1 CGAACATRCSRN
13 WKNKMCR
20 KMCGIC
26 CSKCSCVPP
35 GTGQDTRSLCPC
47 YDAMRNPAGRPKLQG
62 CVRGAVQQ
70 EPEEQDVQED
80 VWHLLL
86 QVQLRAAGTGQDT
99 RSRCRRYDAM
109 RNPAGR
115 P

>member
-1 CGAACATRCSRN
+1 MAFLFLSMLVLQPVDSRPTVDDN
-13 WKNKMCR
+13 LVVTSNNGTSLLEGPKI
-20 KMCGIC
+20 GI
-26 CSKCSCVPP
+26 
-35 GTGQDTRSLCPC
+35 
-47 YDAMRNPAGRPKLQG
+47 YIYIYMPKHLRG

-80 VWHLLL
+80 VRHLLL

-99 RSRCRRYDAM
+99 RGRCPCYDAM